1 MTATDIASTAMADRQ
16 YAHALDLVQTF
27 RAASVALVQRHL
39 GVDPTDAEALLARM
53 ARETDIVRRMPNG
66 LYLFVGE
73 AISDELRAL
82 RGFAEEVLAALTSDH
97 VSATRIRE
105 AAARHGIAPTV
116 ATRRHS
122 AP

>member
-16 YAHALDLVQTF
+16 YTHALDLVLTF

-39 GVDPTDAEALLARM
+39 CVDPRDAEALLARM
-53 ARETDIVRRMPNG
+53 SQETDIVRRMPNG

-73 AISDELRAL
+73 AISNELRAL
-82 RGFAEEVLAALTSDH
+82 RGFAEEVLAALESDH
-97 VSATRIRE
+97 VSTTYIRE
-105 AAARHGIAPTV
+105 VAARHGV
-116 ATRRHS
+116 ATTVTIRRQS

>member
-39 GVDPTDAEALLARM
+39 GVDPTDAEALLTRM

-97 VSATRIRE
+97 VSTTRIRE
-105 AAARHGIAPTV
+105 AAARHGIVTTV
-116 ATRRHS
+116 ATRPHS